1 MADKA
6 TVVFDNENVFILQSG
21 MNVYIKTAD
30 LCGLLGVSNQW
41 VGQLVAQGTLAKV
54 QTEQGKLFNLTDS
67 VKSYIDNLSDKVKK
81 TEEEKKLDKAKMAA
95 EVKLKA
101 AKAMMA
107 HLQAEELNGK
117 MHRSEDVQAFTQSLV
132 DTIRQALLSLPG
144 RMAVELSLCDT
155 AEECSVIIK
164 DTVKDVLRELSEF
177 EYDPEKY
184 EAMVRE
190 RENLSDKAEDDE
202 DDL

>member
-1 MADKA
+1 MSETSTEISNQEITEETTVNTTAMAIILGI
-6 TVVFDNENVFILQSG
+6 TVRRVQQLVQDGTF
-21 MNVYIKTAD
+21 KTAE
-30 LCGLLGVSNQW
+30 
-41 VGQLVAQGTLAKV
+41 K
-54 QTEQGKLFNLTDS
+54 GKLFL
-67 VKSYIDNLSDKVKK
+67 IDNVHSYFDLITSKEK
-81 TEEEKKLDKAKMAA
+81 TEDEKKLDKAKMAA

-101 AKAMMA
+101 AKATMA
-107 HLQAEELNGK
+107 QLQADELKGK
-117 MHRSEDVQAFTQSLV
+117 MHRSEDVQAFTQSMV
-132 DTIRQALLSLPG
+132 DTIKQALLSLPG
-144 RMAVELSLCDT
+144 RMSVELSLCET

-190 RENLSDKAEDDE
+190 RENLSEKAEDDS